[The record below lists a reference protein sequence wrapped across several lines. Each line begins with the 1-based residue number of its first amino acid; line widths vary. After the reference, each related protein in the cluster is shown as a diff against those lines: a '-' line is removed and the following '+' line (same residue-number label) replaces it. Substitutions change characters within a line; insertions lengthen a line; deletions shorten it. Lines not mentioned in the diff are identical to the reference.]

1 MINDIETLYPRDF
14 ERLVKTIARSKGKS
28 KDLLDVDTPRAV
40 ETLSRRSDTTLPKAT
55 ATALNDAISV
65 LKNFEGVNSTATD
78 NIRVDH
84 KWTDGVARFS
94 RGGVG
99 PSKLG
104 DGKQR
109 YYEVPFAKAVDKIVA
124 NRRKNGKNAKPISRD
139 YVFVGETPAP
149 LEDIGFVKLPIMMTQ
164 HHIETCYF
172 SDIKGK
178 AWGIDGHMHGL
189 GNILKRIPAALQKP
203 VMVIASKSP
212 KGENT
217 SVVAITSVPTPDG
230 DLILPIVINGDP
242 NVDGNRITAH
252 VMTSAHGRKN
262 AWTGL
267 VADALEAEQNGKVG
281 VFYLDKAKASKV
293 FTKLAKANPTLAS
306 VGLMYAK
313 EPQADGVRHSITDPD
328 SPVKGQA
335 GLIKDQATSRQFKK
349 WFGKSKVVD
358 ENGKP
363 LVVYHGSSWNPMS
376 EQSGKAVFDKSRIN
390 EGSLGR
396 VFYFSRTPTDEY
408 GKNLTA
414 VYLSIKNPFNVQSDT
429 ERVLSK
435 EESERF
441 YKALD
446 GEVFGEYKPETMGE
460 LFATFKD
467 EVNFPEAMKAI
478 GYDGVIDNTRGYIG
492 AFDANQIK
500 SATDNIGTFDSG
512 NNDIRF
518 SIGGVLKRSGKDGKI
533 VDVDQQRLTAVMR
546 GLETGEL
553 KHPRF
558 TREEF
563 AASKGVRH
571 ERLWSYLLSL
581 ESPDIHAG
589 GGQGLDG
596 GKGGNDSQGSKGMGL
611 VRRVATRYGSNPE
624 EVIAS
629 RHKYFDKGVESKVYV
644 TGGDTV
650 IKVRKLNAYDLDGV
664 KHELAKI
671 VYHNYLF
678 PNDAY
683 TLRDIAV
690 WNKNGYDQFYLIV
703 EQPLVRPKIDAN
715 GNIIA
720 PSEEAILKALNSA
733 GRRFSQWDEAR
744 NRRAA
749 DVDDDLYSSDDD
761 FSSDDFVASGRKMAY
776 NDEFVVYDFKPGRN
790 TFIDA
795 ETGEIRFIDPRVD
808 INDPGAGFS
817 VSKFGKRKIDNRSM
831 TFDGSPSNAGRAR
844 FQYVRGVDWSDITMD
859 IFKFVPEG
867 TLTAMGE
874 TEQSAA
880 GLAGAIEKRG
890 ALRPWTKADSPAANA
905 KPIAFDAA
913 DMVMFWRAVSGS
925 LRNPHVQKGE
935 RIKGRPSA
943 IGLLRIL

>member
-1 MINDIETLYPRDF
+1 MGTVPQAIHGGDAKSTSEFLARAGIDGVKYPVDSYGKKVKDGDKAGWNYVSFRD
-14 ERLVKTIARSKGKS
+14 
-28 KDLLDVDTPRAV
+28 
-40 ETLSRRSDTTLPKAT
+40 
-55 ATALNDAISV
+55 
-65 LKNFEGVNSTATD
+65 D

-84 KWTDGVARFS
+84 KWTDG
-94 RGGVG
+94 
-99 PSKLG
+99 K
-104 DGKQR
+104 
-109 YYEVPFAKAVDKIVA
+109 
-124 NRRKNGKNAKPISRD
+124 
-139 YVFVGETPAP
+139 
-149 LEDIGFVKLPIMMTQ
+149 
-164 HHIETCYF
+164 
-172 SDIKGK
+172 
-178 AWGIDGHMHGL
+178 
-189 GNILKRIPAALQKP
+189 
-203 VMVIASKSP
+203 
-212 KGENT
+212 
-217 SVVAITSVPTPDG
+217 
-230 DLILPIVINGDP
+230 
-242 NVDGNRITAH
+242 
-252 VMTSAHGRKN
+252 
-262 AWTGL
+262 
-267 VADALEAEQNGKVG
+267 
-281 VFYLDKAKASKV
+281 
-293 FTKLAKANPTLAS
+293 
-306 VGLMYAK
+306 
-313 EPQADGVRHSITDPD
+313 
-328 SPVKGQA
+328 
-335 GLIKDQATSRQFKK
+335 
-349 WFGKSKVVD
+349 
-358 ENGKP
+358 
-363 LVVYHGSSWNPMS
+363 
-376 EQSGKAVFDKSRIN
+376 
-390 EGSLGR
+390 
-396 VFYFSRTPTDEY
+396 
-408 GKNLTA
+408 
-414 VYLSIKNPFNVQSDT
+414 
-429 ERVLSK
+429 
-435 EESERF
+435 
-441 YKALD
+441 
-446 GEVFGEYKPETMGE
+446 
-460 LFATFKD
+460 
-467 EVNFPEAMKAI
+467 
-478 GYDGVIDNTRGYIG
+478 
-492 AFDANQIK
+492 
-500 SATDNIGTFDSG
+500 
-512 NNDIRF
+512 IRF

-558 TREEF
+558 TQDEF

-589 GGQGLDG
+589 GGQGIDG

-624 EVIAS
+624 KVIAS

-690 WNKNGYDQFYLIV
+690 WNKNGYDQFYLII
-703 EQPLVRPKIDAN
+703 EQPLVRPKTDAN

-733 GRRFSQWDEAR
+733 GRRFSQWDEAW

-831 TFDGSPSNAGRAR
+831 SFDGSPSNAGRAR

-859 IFKFVPEG
+859 IFKFVPSG

-890 ALRPWTKADSPAANA
+890 ALRPWTKVDSPADRA

-935 RIKGRPSA
+935 RIKGRPNA
-943 IGLLRIL
+943 IGLNIGGDRIEIVSKLFGVIDESDIKKLHEDCRAEGYFRNENTDWCAKNTKGAIEDERLRSQAELDRRT